1 MTTKLGAL
9 WKKTSQKGEVFMSGE
24 IEIDGKK
31 TKIVVFKN
39 SHKEQE
45 KHPDYNIILGS
56 EIGQRPA
63 TQEQVTEPKQ
73 GVGEQEIEIDIG
85 SIPF

>member
-24 IEIDGKK
+24 IEINGVK

-45 KHPDYNIILGS
+45 RHPDYNIILS
-56 EIGQRPA
+56 EEREQRA

-73 GVGEQEIEIDIG
+73 VAHDPEIRIED
-85 SIPF
+85 IPF

>member
-9 WKKTSQKGEVFMSGE
+9 WKKTSQKGEVLMSGE
-24 IEIDGKK
+24 IEINGVK

-45 KHPDYNIILGS
+45 KQPDYNILLS
-56 EIGQRPA
+56 EERGQRPA

-73 GVGEQEIEIDIG
+73 GSGEQEIRIED
-85 SIPF
+85 IPF